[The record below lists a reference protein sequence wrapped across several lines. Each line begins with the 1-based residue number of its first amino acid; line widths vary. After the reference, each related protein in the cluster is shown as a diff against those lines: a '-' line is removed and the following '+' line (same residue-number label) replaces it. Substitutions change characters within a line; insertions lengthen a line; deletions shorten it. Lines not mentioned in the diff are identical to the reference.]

1 MFLIILVDA
10 MGGDNAP
17 GDIVNGCVEAV
28 NEVQG
33 FDILLI
39 GDKKRIEEILGEKNL
54 NNPRIK
60 VHHASEV
67 ITVEDSPTK
76 AIKGKKDSSMVVGF
90 DMLKEKKGD
99 IFISCGNS
107 GALMTGAL
115 LILGRIKGVDRPAFP
130 AIIPTKTGKCII
142 IDAGLNTVCK
152 PINYQQFGIMGSIFM
167 KAMFNIEKPKVGLL
181 NVGSEAGKGY
191 EVIKQ
196 AYNLLEDS
204 DVNFVGNIEGSD
216 IFKGKVDVAVCDGF
230 VGNVTL
236 KAIEG
241 AGSFLMSMIKGA
253 FLKNLKTKLGA
264 ILLKSEMKEVK
275 KVLDPDENG
284 GALIIGVNGLVLK
297 SHGNSN
303 VRTIK
308 NVILKASI
316 LGKTRIIETLS
327 DEFSNMEVDDIE
339 QEL

>member
-1 MFLIILVDA
+1 MIILVDA

>member
-1 MFLIILVDA
+1 MIILVDA

-28 NEVQG
+28 NEELG

-39 GDKKRIEEILGEKNL
+39 GDKKKIEEILGEQNL
-54 NNPRIK
+54 TNPRIK

-76 AIKGKKDSSMVVGF
+76 AIKAKKDSSMVVGF

-181 NVGSEAGKGY
+181 NVGSEEGKGNDA
-191 EVIKQ
+191 IKQ
-196 AYNLLEDS
+196 AYNLLEGS
-204 DVNFVGNIEGSD
+204 GVNFVGNIEGSD
-216 IFKGKVDVAVCDGF
+216 IFKGKADVAVCDGF

-241 AGSFLMSMIKGA
+241 AGTFLMNMIKSA

-264 ILLKSEMKEVK
+264 MLLKGDMKDIK
-275 KVLDPDENG
+275 KVLDADENG
-284 GALIIGVNGLVLK
+284 GALIIGVNGLVMK

-308 NVILKASI
+308 NVVLKASI
-316 LGKTRIIETLS
+316 LGKTKIIETLS
-327 DEFSNMEVDDIE
+327 DEFANMEVDDIE

>member
-1 MFLIILVDA
+1 MIILVDA

-17 GDIVNGCVEAV
+17 GDIVKGCVEAV

-39 GDKKRIEEILGEKNL
+39 GDKKQIEGYLGEKNL
-54 NNPRIK
+54 SNPRIK
-60 VHHASEV
+60 IHHASEV
-67 ITVEDSPTK
+67 ITADDSPTK

-130 AIIPTKTGKCII
+130 AMIPTKNGKCII

-167 KAMFNIEKPKVGLL
+167 KAMFNIENPKVGLL
-181 NVGSEAGKGY
+181 NVGSEEGKGN

-196 AYNLLEDS
+196 AYSMLDNS
-204 DVNFVGNIEGSD
+204 GINFVGNIEGSD

-241 AGSFLMSMIKGA
+241 AGLFLMSMIKGA

-264 ILLKSEMKEVK
+264 VLLKSEMKGVK

-303 VRTIK
+303 AKTIK
-308 NVILKASI
+308 NVILKGSI
-316 LGKTRIIETLS
+316 LAKTRIIETLS
-327 DEFSNMEVDDIE
+327 EEFSNMEVDDIE
-339 QEL
+339 QEQ

>member
-1 MFLIILVDA
+1 

-17 GDIVNGCVEAV
+17 KDIVNGCIEAV
-28 NEVQG
+28 KQAQG

-39 GDKKRIEEILGEKNL
+39 GDKKKIGEILGEKNL
-54 NNPRIK
+54 SNGRIK
-60 VHHASEV
+60 VHHASE
-67 ITVEDSPTK
+67 IISVEDSPTK
-76 AIKGKKDSSMVVGF
+76 AIKSKKDSSMVVGF
-90 DMLKEKKGD
+90 DLLKEKKGD

-152 PINYQQFGIMGSIFM
+152 PVNYQQFGVMGSIFM
-167 KAMFNIEKPKVGLL
+167 KEMFNIEKPRVGLL
-181 NVGSEAGKGY
+181 NVGSEEGKGY

-204 DVNFVGNIEGSD
+204 DVNFVGNIEGND

-230 VGNVTL
+230 VGNITL

-241 AGSFLMSMIKGA
+241 AGTFLMSMIKGA
-253 FLKNLKTKLGA
+253 FLKNIKTKIGA
-264 ILLKSEMKEVK
+264 MLLKSDMKEVK

-303 VRTIK
+303 AQTIK
-308 NVILKASI
+308 NVIFKASI
-316 LGKTRIIETLS
+316 LGKTKIVETIAT
-327 DEFSNMEVDDIE
+327 EFSNLEVDDIE

>member
-1 MFLIILVDA
+1 MNILVDA

-17 GDIVNGCVEAV
+17 KDIVNGCIEAV
-28 NEVQG
+28 KQAQG

-39 GDKKRIEEILGEKNL
+39 GDKKKIEEILGEKNL
-54 NNPRIK
+54 SNGRIK
-60 VHHASEV
+60 VHHASE
-67 ITVEDSPTK
+67 IISVEDSPTK
-76 AIKGKKDSSMVVGF
+76 AIKSKKDSSMVVGF
-90 DMLKEKKGD
+90 DLLKEKKGD

-152 PINYQQFGIMGSIFM
+152 PVNYQQFGVMGSIFM
-167 KAMFNIEKPKVGLL
+167 KEMFNIEKPRVGLL
-181 NVGSEAGKGY
+181 NVGSEEGKGY

-204 DVNFVGNIEGSD
+204 GVNFVGNIEGND
-216 IFKGKVDVAVCDGF
+216 IFKGKADVAVCDGF
-230 VGNVTL
+230 VGNITL

-241 AGSFLMSMIKGA
+241 AGTFLMSIIKGA
-253 FLKNLKTKLGA
+253 FLKNLKTKIGA
-264 ILLKSEMKEVK
+264 MILKSDMKEVK

-303 VRTIK
+303 AQTIK
-308 NVILKASI
+308 NVIFKASI
-316 LGKTRIIETLS
+316 LGKTKIVETIAT
-327 DEFSNMEVDDIE
+327 EFSNLEVDDIE